1 MELTVDFASTVPIY
15 TQIRNAVIQAIAD
28 GRLKSSEVLPSV
40 RALGSALG
48 VNYHTVNKAYTQ
60 LADEGFITMRRGLGA
75 MVAEQLPAVDP
86 HFEAEVV
93 PQMKALFTE
102 AKVRTGDRQTMVA
115 LIDQVYEKGWHH

>member
-102 AKVRTGDRQTMVA
+102 AKVRTVDRQTLVA
-115 LIDQVYEKGWHH
+115 LIDQVYDEGWHH